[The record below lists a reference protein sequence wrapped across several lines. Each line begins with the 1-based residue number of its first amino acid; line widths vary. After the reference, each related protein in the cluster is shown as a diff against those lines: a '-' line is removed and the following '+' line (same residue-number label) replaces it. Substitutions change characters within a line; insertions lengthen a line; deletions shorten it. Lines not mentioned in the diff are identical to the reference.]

1 MSESNTARIIFLIG
15 GIIVLGIV
23 ITGLSQHWDDLK
35 QLIDNFFKHKM
46 IRMWGNIYGEF
57 SRRSRKQA

>member
-23 ITGLSQHWDDLK
+23 ITGLSQHWDELK
-35 QLIDNFFKHKM
+35 QLIDNFFEHKM
-46 IRMWGNIYGEF
+46 IRM
-57 SRRSRKQA
+57 